1 MKRERP
7 SRAKNKIQG
16 SLESSL
22 IKVGPGHD
30 SDAPGVH
37 LRSRSIAVARSSLFT
52 AELEEVIDLIA
63 RERVYRAMLAGLG
76 RRLLM
81 APSTNDRDDATRQ

>member
-1 MKRERP
+1 MKRERK

-16 SLESSL
+16 SAENSL
-22 IKVGPGHD
+22 IKVGAGRY

-37 LRSRSIAVARSSLFT
+37 LRSKSIIVARSSLFT
-52 AELEEVIDLIA
+52 AELEEVIDIIA
-63 RERVYRAMLAGLG
+63 RDRVYRAMLAGLG

-81 APSTNDRDDATRQ
+81 APPDL